1 GKPFA
6 TIVGAHDSEPWEMSW
21 SPDDRKFAITYRHKR
36 SWEVVVWEISS
47 TKTPIISRQFHAT
60 YFLQWSPDNRT
71 FLAFDRHT
79 NLNVLDSVSGQLVN
93 TLTPQLSK
101 TMPTTTF
108 DATGRRIITASID
121 GPVQVWDVATGKLVD
136 TYIGNKYIPA
146 WNYPSPLV
154 PLVSPD
160 KRFL

>member
-1 GKPFA
+1 SISLLAPRTVSGSVELITTLSGHTKSILKIQFSHDGQFLASSSKDGTVRLWSVVAGKPFA

-21 SPDDRKFAITYRHKR
+21 SPDDRKFAITSRHKR

-101 TMPTTTF
+101 
-108 DATGRRIITASID
+108 
-121 GPVQVWDVATGKLVD
+121 
-136 TYIGNKYIPA
+136 
-146 WNYPSPLV
+146 
-154 PLVSPD
+154 
-160 KRFL
+160 